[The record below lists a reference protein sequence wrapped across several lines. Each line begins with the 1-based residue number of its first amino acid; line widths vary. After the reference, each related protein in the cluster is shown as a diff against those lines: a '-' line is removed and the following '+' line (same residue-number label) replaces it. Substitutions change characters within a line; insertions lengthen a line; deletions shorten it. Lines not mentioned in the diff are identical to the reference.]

1 VLLFCHDPTALPFL
15 GEEEAVRRRLPQ
27 IEATIIG
34 HLHTNLV
41 LWKARLLA
49 SLPPIRFLGH
59 TTEKMT
65 TALSRAKQWRPF
77 KVKLCPALGGIQ
89 LLNDGGYF
97 TVSLDPGARRPA
109 EFTFH
114 PVQR

>member
-1 VLLFCHDPTALPFL
+1 
-15 GEEEAVRRRLPQ
+15 
-27 IEATIIG
+27 
-34 HLHTNLV
+34 
-41 LWKARLLA
+41 
-49 SLPPIRFLGH
+49 
-59 TTEKMT
+59 
-65 TALSRAKQWRPF
+65 
-77 KVKLCPALGGIQ
+77 LCPALGGIQ